1 MWRTGTIA
9 FLALHGLIH
18 LIGFVVPWKIAS
30 PEGFPYRTTILA
42 GRVDL
47 GDAGIR
53 SVGVLWLLAALAFVL
68 AGAGLWAGQ
77 SWWWPLAI
85 GVAIASLVLCV
96 LGLPDAWAG
105 ILANLLV
112 LGFALFV
119 PDVRDLART

>member
-1 MWRTGTIA
+1 MWRIGSIA

-18 LIGFVVPWKIAS
+18 LIGFLVPWKLAS

-53 SVGVLWLLAALAFVL
+53 SLGVAWLLAALAFLL
-68 AGAGLWAGQ
+68 AAVGLGAGQ
-77 SWWWPLAI
+77 PWWWPVAI

-96 LGLPDAWAG
+96 LSLPDAWVG
-105 ILANLLV
+105 ILANLVV